1 MRLNPRGRRVLEA
14 TSSLRAGLAALEHA
28 AVQVRGICRDLAD
41 LAEAIEE
48 RGQAE
53 PEILMALGRLLVELG
68 EGVAAFGE
76 LVAPDVAGPPREAGE
91 NPAVGS
97 VNGGLHRKAMAK
109 LDWLVVRDLV
119 EVESATF
126 WRDGPEIQ
134 TGELQTE
141 EIGTEVFLLPAAA
154 HTEKDG
160 SFTNTQR
167 LLQWHH
173 TAIEPP
179 GDARSDLWFYY
190 HLGRIIRDRLATS
203 TDPKDR
209 PVLDLAWDYPT
220 EGPLAEPSAE
230 AVLLDDDSVRAAYL
244 GGR

>member
-1 MRLNPRGRRVLEA
+1 TLYNLLPGYLPMPNAEGYPD
-14 TSSLRAGLAALEHA
+14 LAAYLEKNTKKGGFWGHTDA
-28 AVQVRGICRDLAD
+28 YLISLLKAWYGDRATPDNDFCFDYLPRLSGDHGTYATTLAMLD
-41 LAEAIEE
+41 
-48 RGQAE
+48 GTVK
-53 PEILMALGRLLVELG
+53 GYFLV
-68 EGVAAFGE
+68 
-76 LVAPDVAGPPREAGE
+76 GE
-91 NPAVGS
+91 NPAVRS
-97 VNGGLHRKAMAK
+97 ATSGLHRKALAK

-134 TGELQTE
+134 TGELRTDQ
-141 EIGTEVFLLPAAA
+141 IGTEVFLLPAAA

-173 TAIEPP
+173 TAVQPP

-190 HLGRIIRDRLATS
+190 HLGRIIRDKLATS

-209 PVLDLAWDYPT
+209 PVLDLAWDYPV
-220 EGPLAEPSAE
+220 EGPLGGPAGE
-230 AVLLDDDSVRAAYL
+230 
-244 GGR
+244 GGRR